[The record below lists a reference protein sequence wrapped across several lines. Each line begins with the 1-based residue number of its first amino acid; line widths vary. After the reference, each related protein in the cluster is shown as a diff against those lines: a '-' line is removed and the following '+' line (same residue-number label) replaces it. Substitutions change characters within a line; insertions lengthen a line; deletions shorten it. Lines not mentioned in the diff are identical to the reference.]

1 MREKLFQIGEVPA
14 LLLGEES
21 DRGWLFVHGQHG
33 CKEEARE
40 LAEVVCPKGWQV
52 LSIDLPEH
60 GGRGQETGAFDPWHA
75 VPELRRAMAYAR
87 GRWKRTALRA
97 TSIGAWFSMLAFGGE
112 PPERSLFVS
121 PVLDMAGLILTMMG
135 WAGVTEAELE
145 ERGEIPTAFGQTLSW
160 PYYQY
165 AMAHPIK
172 AWDSPTAILYAGGD
186 TLTPRDTAEA
196 FAARFSCDLT
206 VLEEGEHWFHTPEQL
221 SFLRRWTEGAV
232 RALL

>member
-60 GGRGQETGAFDPWHA
+60 GGRGRETGAFDPWHA

-135 WAGVTEAELE
+135 W
-145 ERGEIPTAFGQTLSW
+145 
-160 PYYQY
+160 
-165 AMAHPIK
+165 
-172 AWDSPTAILYAGGD
+172 
-186 TLTPRDTAEA
+186 TPRDTAEA

-206 VLEEGEHWFHTPEQL
+206 ILEEGEHWFHTPEQL

-232 RALL
+232 RVLL